1 MNATMVKIARTLYAI
16 PLIVFGL
23 FHFTKG
29 KDMAGFVLPGWPA
42 ATVFVYI
49 AGLGLILAG
58 VSFIINK
65 YVRISGILLALEL
78 LIFILAIHIPGLMHE
93 ATMQMSLTSL
103 LKDFGLMS
111 AALYIAF
118 SANSE
123 ETELK

>member
-1 MNATMVKIARTLYAI
+1 MKAPMVKIARTLFAI
-16 PLIVFGL
+16 PLIIFGL
-23 FHFTKG
+23 FHFVKG
-29 KDMAGFVLPGWPA
+29 KDMAGFVLSGWPVA
-42 ATVFVYI
+42 IVLVYI

-65 YVRISGILLALEL
+65 YVRLSGVLLALEL

-111 AALYIAF
+111 AALFIAF
-118 SANSE
+118 SANAE
-123 ETELK
+123 EAKL